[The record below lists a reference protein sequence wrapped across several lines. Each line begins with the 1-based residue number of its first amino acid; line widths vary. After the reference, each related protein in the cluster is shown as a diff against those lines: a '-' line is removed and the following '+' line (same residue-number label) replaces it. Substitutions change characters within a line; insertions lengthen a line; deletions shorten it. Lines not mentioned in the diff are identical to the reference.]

1 MFFQYTLFYYLK
13 SHYYVQLMQFIFVH
27 QNFTGQFRHIA
38 KALTQDDKHQVVA
51 IGHFPDLQGA
61 SALDPR
67 IKLFGY

>member
-1 MFFQYTLFYYLK
+1 
-13 SHYYVQLMQFIFVH
+13 MQFIFVH